1 MHYAK
6 LKGLE
11 DSLELH
17 PDRTRS
23 PHISSPLV
31 VGTEG
36 HAILQMTVPLLRKV
50 WAASVS
56 FGDSRDAVPSDGRR
70 P

>member
-1 MHYAK
+1 MHYVK

-11 DSLELH
+11 DSLGLH
-17 PDRTRS
+17 PERTLS

-36 HAILQMTVPLLRKV
+36 RAILQVTAPPLRKV
-50 WAASVS
+50 WAAHVS
-56 FGDSRDAVPSDGRR
+56 FGDSRDSGAI
-70 P
+70 